1 MHLFSRSVQFNGPF
15 SEVMPHAAALR
26 AYVAD
31 KSGLDVALW
40 TAVFG
45 APVGTC
51 VYTARLDGLAG
62 VQAMAM
68 SLSGDAKWEALL
80 AKGAAWHVGTVNDAL
95 ASPIHGSLDGG
106 SPPVG
111 AVAQITSAVVAGG
124 AYAEA
129 ITWGVA
135 LAQHIE
141 KVTGNPMLFLTEMS
155 GTFGGV
161 RWIGVSADAAAADA
175 AGQKMAGDAKYIE
188 MLGSVGDLFLPGS
201 GHQSTAMRAA

>member
-15 SEVMPHAAALR
+15 SQVMPHAAALR

-31 KSGLDVALW
+31 KSGLDVGLW
-40 TAVFG
+40 SAVFG

-51 VYTARLDGLAG
+51 IYTARVDGLSG
-62 VQAMAM
+62 VQAMAT
-68 SLSGDAKWEALL
+68 SLTGDAKWEALL
-80 AKGAAWHVGTVNDAL
+80 AKGAAWHVGEVNDSM

-111 AVAQITSAVVAGG
+111 AVAQVTTAVVAGG
-124 AYAEA
+124 AYAKA
-129 ITWGVA
+129 IAWGVG

-141 KVTGNPMLFLTEMS
+141 KVTGNPVMFLNDS
-155 GTFGGV
+155 AGTFGGV

-175 AGQKMAGDAKYIE
+175 AGQKMAADPAYLE
-188 MLGSVGDLFLPGS
+188 MLASVGDLFLPGS
-201 GHQSTAMRAA
+201 GHQSTVVRVA